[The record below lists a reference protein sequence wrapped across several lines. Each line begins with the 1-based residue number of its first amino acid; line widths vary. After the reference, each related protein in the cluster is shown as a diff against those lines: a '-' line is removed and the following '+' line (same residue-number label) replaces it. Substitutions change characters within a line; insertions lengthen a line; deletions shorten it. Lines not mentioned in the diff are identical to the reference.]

1 MKTRVALLVA
11 TVLVFT
17 SLGTLHAEIER
28 RCMVSY
34 LSPRGQSEEYSVNV
48 RFLTGDEL
56 NKKTRTSRYNY
67 WHYYA
72 LVWFSEN
79 EVAIIEFQWT
89 RVVLGNKGFD
99 STDFRNMFAGV
110 TQRPGTQANG
120 QQVGRGWIIRA
131 KQNHSPFQF
140 LDPRER

>member
-1 MKTRVALLVA
+1 MKTRAILTIVVILVS
-11 TVLVFT
+11 F

-28 RCMVSY
+28 LCMVSY
-34 LSPRGQSEEYSVNV
+34 LSPTGQSQEYSVNV

-72 LVWFSEN
+72 LIWFSEN

-89 RVVLGNKGFD
+89 RVVLGKKEFD
-99 STDFRNMFAGV
+99 STDFRNMFIGV
-110 TQRPGTQANG
+110 TQRPGTQPTG
-120 QQVGRGWIIRA
+120 QKIGRGWIIR
-131 KQNHSPFQF
+131 
-140 LDPRER
+140 